1 MEAFIASINQS
12 LYWKSGICLLII
24 FLTCIEVWIFSRKNC
39 IHSVNIQDT
48 NIHKTGAAGGG
59 KLVYIAALN
68 VSGALGVVL
77 LHANNVFWTRPTGT
91 LWLSSNFIETFFY
104 WPVPIF
110 FMITGA
116 TLIDYL
122 RKYSTMVYFRKRVG
136 RTFLPFIFWSLFAC
150 AFSVIY
156 RGSTMDWNILHIVS
170 NIFNTKYLQVYW
182 FFPALF
188 SIYLSI
194 PLLTLVGDKLRAFR
208 YVIIVGLIANMS
220 LPLLCS
226 IVHIPYN
233 GQLRLD
239 VAGGSLLY
247 VLTGYYLSRTEF
259 TARQRAVIYVCGV
272 AGWLIHYFGTLVAS
286 AEQTSVVR
294 LFKGYSNFP
303 AFIQAVAVFVFFR
316 YLFAK
321 HQISEQAK
329 SLLFRLSGLTFG
341 IYLIHRYFLIV
352 LLKEMSIDDSSMMWR
367 IAGAM
372 FVFILSAHIVMLI
385 KKIPLVRKTVP

>member
-1 MEAFIASINQS
+1 MCAK
-12 LYWKSGICLLII
+12 L
-24 FLTCIEVWIFSRKNC
+24 VR
-39 IHSVNIQDT
+39 
-48 NIHKTGAAGGG
+48 GG

-68 VSGALGVVL
+68 VLGARGVVL
-77 LHANNVFWTRPTGT
+77 LHANNVFWSRPKGT
-91 LWLSSNFIETFFY
+91 LWLSANLIETFFY

-122 RKYSTMVYFRKRVG
+122 KKYSTKVYFQKRFV

-150 AFSVIY
+150 AFSVAY
-156 RGSTMDWNILHIVS
+156 QDKTMDWNILHIIS

-194 PLLTLVGDKLRAFR
+194 PLLALVGDKLRAFR
-208 YVIIVGLIANMS
+208 YVIIIGFVANMT
-220 LPLLCS
+220 LPLLCN

-233 GQLRLD
+233 SQLKLD

-247 VLTGYYLSRTEF
+247 ALTGYYLSRTDF
-259 TARQRAVIYVCGV
+259 SYRQRMIVYICGIL
-272 AGWLIHYFGTLVAS
+272 GWLIHYFGTLIAS
-286 AEQTSVVR
+286 GEQSNVVR
-294 LFKGYSNFP
+294 MFKGYGNFP
-303 AFIQAVAVFVFFR
+303 AFIQSVAVFVFCK

-321 HQISEQAK
+321 HQMSEWSQNI
-329 SLLFRLSGLTFG
+329 LFKFSSLTFG

-352 LLKEMSIDDSSMMWR
+352 MLKELSIDGSSWMWR
-367 IAGAM
+367 FCGAI
-372 FVFILSAHIVMLI
+372 FVFFLSANIVMLI
-385 KKIPLVRKTVP
+385 KKIPLIKKAVP

>member
-1 MEAFIASINQS
+1 MESFFASVNNS
-12 LYWKSGICLLII
+12 LYWKTGICLLII
-24 FLTCIEVWIFSRKNC
+24 LLTCIEIWIFNRKNC
-39 IHSVNIQDT
+39 VFDSKNQNISVRIS
-48 NIHKTGAAGGG
+48 GSRGG
-59 KLVYIAALN
+59 KFVYIAALN
-68 VSGALGVVL
+68 VCAALGVVL
-77 LHANNVFWTRPTGT
+77 LHANNVFWSRPKGT
-91 LWLSSNFIETFFY
+91 LWLSANFIETFFY

-122 RKYSTMVYFRKRVG
+122 RKYSTGVYFRKRVV

-156 RGSTMDWNILHIVS
+156 RGSSMDWNILHIIS
-170 NIFNTKYLQVYW
+170 NIFNAKYFPVYW

-194 PLLTLVGDKLRAFR
+194 PLLALVGDKLRAFR
-208 YVIIVGLIANMS
+208 YVIIIGLVANMS

-226 IVHIPYN
+226 IVKIPYN
-233 GQLRLD
+233 GALRLD

-247 VLTGYYLSRTEF
+247 AITGYYLSRTEF
-259 TARQRAVIYVCGV
+259 SLRQRAVIYACGI

-286 AEQTSVVR
+286 AEQASVVR
-294 LFKGYSNFP
+294 LFKGYGNFP

-321 HQISEQAK
+321 HRISDQAK
-329 SLLFRLSGLTFG
+329 SLLFKLSGLTFG

-352 LLKEMSIDDSSMMWR
+352 LLKEMSIDDRSMMWR
-367 IAGAM
+367 IVGGI
-372 FVFILSAHIVMLI
+372 FVFILSAHVVILI
-385 KKIPLVRKTVP
+385 KKIPLIRKAVP